1 MIVWG
6 SGGDI
11 LNLGT
16 LETSRCEVCEKD
28 RPFNLILQYR
38 YWGLYWIFNFV
49 TEKKYMLLCDVCQ
62 RGWELESS
70 KVEGVMKSVP
80 IPFMR
85 RFGFLVLIA
94 IIVGLAILGSLGGSR

>member
-6 SGGDI
+6 SGGDA

-16 LETSRCEVCEKD
+16 LETRHCEVCEKD
-28 RPFNLILQYR
+28 RPFSVILQYR

-49 TEKKYMLLCDVCQ
+49 TQRKYMLLCDVCQ
-62 RGWELESS
+62 RGWELERS
-70 KVEGVMKSVP
+70 KVDGLLKEVP

-85 RFGFLVLIA
+85 RFGGFVLIGVVA
-94 IIVGLAILGSLGGSR
+94 ALVIFGSLAGS